1 MRNLFIF
8 IALMGLIGSV
18 ATMHAYAIRKYGQLL
33 ATLAELRALPE
44 EPKGGVYLVV
54 KEWYDTGHRTHE
66 TWGLADRN
74 DIASMLMREEG
85 ANKEYAIVNVTRLR

>member
-1 MRNLFIF
+1 MTSLFIF
-8 IALMGLIGSV
+8 IALMGLISSV
-18 ATMHAYAIRKYGQLL
+18 TAMHAYAIRKYGQLL

-66 TWGLADRN
+66 TWTLADH
-74 DIASMLMREEG
+74 DHIAAALRREKG
-85 ANKEYAIVNVTRLR
+85 ANKEYAIVSVTRLK